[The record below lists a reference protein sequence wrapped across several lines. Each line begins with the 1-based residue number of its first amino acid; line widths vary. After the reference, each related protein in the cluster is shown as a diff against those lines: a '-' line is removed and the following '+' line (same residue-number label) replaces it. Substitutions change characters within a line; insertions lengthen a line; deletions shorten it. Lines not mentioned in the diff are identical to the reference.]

1 MINFQDISNYI
12 QCSLVPENF
21 EPWQIA
27 IFGAFA
33 VAFLIQMCWW
43 CGFFTN
49 LFRYNRKFIRNRVKF
64 NFEQPEVSV
73 IICAKNEEENLKK
86 NLPLIMSQL
95 YPAYEVIVINDA
107 SSDDTEMVLAEMKL
121 QYPNL
126 RTTYVPEKA
135 KFVDSKKF
143 AITLG
148 IKAAKNDILVFTDAD
163 CIPGS
168 KDWLGNIVRHFDSK
182 TDIVLGYGA
191 YSYSGTLLS
200 RMQVLDTL
208 FIAMQYLNY
217 SLAGKTYMGVGRNMA
232 YRKSMFLKSRG
243 FASHL
248 NLQSGDDDLFIN
260 EVATSKNT
268 KVEVQPESRTISE
281 PKATFKLWM
290 RQKERHIS
298 TGSFYKA
305 GTKWLIGTEM
315 AWRVLFY
322 GLFIATAVIGNY
334 VTLAIA
340 ALMFIVRLL
349 TQYIIIRKSAAVLGE
364 HQFKAGVLLLDICIP
379 LINLG
384 IDLKIRLSGG
394 AVYKWK

>member
-1 MINFQDISNYI
+1 MNLQEIVNYI
-12 QCSLVPENF
+12 QCSLAPENF
-21 EPWQIA
+21 ELWQIA
-27 IFGAFA
+27 IFGVLA
-33 VAFLIQMCWW
+33 VAFVIQMCWW
-43 CGFFTN
+43 CSFFTG
-49 LFRYNRKFIRNRVKF
+49 LFRYNRKFNRNRIKF

-73 IICAKNEEENLKK
+73 IICARNEEENLKR
-86 NLPLIMSQL
+86 NIPVIMSQL
-95 YPAYEVIVINDA
+95 YPSYEVIVINDA
-107 SSDDTEMVLAEMKL
+107 SYDDTEMVLAEMKL

-126 RTTYVPEKA
+126 RTTYVPDNA
-135 KFVDSKKF
+135 KFIDSKKF
-143 AITLG
+143 ALSLG

-163 CIPGS
+163 CTPAS
-168 KDWLGNIVRHFDSK
+168 KDWLGNIVRHFDSR

-191 YSYSGTLLS
+191 YSYRNTFLS
-200 RMQVLDTL
+200 KLQVLDTL

-268 KVEVQPESRTISE
+268 KIEIQPECKTISE
-281 PKATFKLWM
+281 PKDTFKMWM
-290 RQKERHIS
+290 RQKERHLS
-298 TGSFYKA
+298 TGAYYKA

-322 GLFIATAVIGNY
+322 GALIATAVVGNY

-340 ALMFIVRLL
+340 ALLFIIRYI
-349 TQYIIIRKSAAVLGE
+349 TQYAIIKKSAATLNE
-364 HQFKAGVLLLDICIP
+364 RHFKASVLLIDICIP

-384 IDLKIRLSGG
+384 LDIKTKLSGG
-394 AVYKWK
+394 TVYKWK

>member
-1 MINFQDISNYI
+1 MSLQEIVNYI
-12 QCSLVPENF
+12 QCSLAPENF
-21 EPWQIA
+21 ELWQIA
-27 IFGAFA
+27 IFGVLA
-33 VAFLIQMCWW
+33 VAFVIQMCWW
-43 CGFFTN
+43 CGFFTG
-49 LFRYNRKFIRNRVKF
+49 LFRYNRKFNRNRIKF

-73 IICAKNEEENLKK
+73 IICARNEEENLKR
-86 NLPLIMSQL
+86 NIPVIMSQL
-95 YPAYEVIVINDA
+95 YPSYEVIVINDA
-107 SSDDTEMVLAEMKL
+107 SYDDTEMVLAEMKL

-126 RTTYVPEKA
+126 RTTYVPDNA
-135 KFVDSKKF
+135 KFIDSKKF
-143 AITLG
+143 ALSLG

-163 CIPGS
+163 CTPAS
-168 KDWLGNIVRHFDSK
+168 KDWLGNIVRHFDSR

-191 YSYSGTLLS
+191 YSYRNTFLS
-200 RMQVLDTL
+200 KLQVLDTL

-268 KVEVQPESRTISE
+268 KIEIQPECKTISE
-281 PKATFKLWM
+281 PKDTFKMWM
-290 RQKERHIS
+290 RQKERHLS
-298 TGSFYKA
+298 TGAYYKA

-322 GLFIATAVIGNY
+322 GALIATAVVGNY

-340 ALMFIVRLL
+340 ALLFIIRYI
-349 TQYIIIRKSAAVLGE
+349 TQYAIIKKSAATLNE
-364 HQFKAGVLLLDICIP
+364 RHFKASVLLIDICIP

-384 IDLKIRLSGG
+384 LDIKTKLSGG
-394 AVYKWK
+394 TVYKWK